1 MSYFQNV
8 FVEDFISA
16 IGPAGDRQYNQ
27 NYKCPGN
34 PGRAHDLVV
43 TWGQNPF
50 NLSGNDS
57 DGVSKANLTFMIA
70 VDAPNF
76 KEWSSFSVDV
86 RTGASSASA
95 VTPEEIITLL
105 NANATFA
112 GWFTASLQEIKGQN
126 SEITRKGVLV
136 RQNQR
141 HERMKFFVVNGAAE
155 EILKF
160 NGRAT
165 VRELPTW
172 FERHTFANRI
182 TYADSLGML
191 IKLNPVLNV
200 DAGVINTAVDRNGT
214 SLGYS
219 SSTVQADWQLLKGSS
234 DNFMF
239 SNNTVDGSNRVTQ
252 TILYPAGAVA
262 GDLAK
267 KTIYAYTAANTVPTK
282 VTEQPYVLTGGDLIT
297 P

>member
-1 MSYFQNV
+1 MTYFQNV

-16 IGPAGDRQYNQ
+16 VGPTDRQYNR

-34 PGRAHDLVV
+34 PGRGHDIVV

-57 DGVSKANLTFMIA
+57 DGNSKANLTLQFAI
-70 VDAPNF
+70 DSPNF
-76 KEWSSFSVDV
+76 KEWGKVAFDV
-86 RTGASSASA
+86 RTGAASASA

-112 GWFTASLQEIKGQN
+112 GWFTATLQEIKAENG
-126 SEITRKGVLV
+126 EITRKAVMI
-136 RQNQR
+136 RQNQK
-141 HERMKFFVVNGAAE
+141 HERMKFFVVNGGAE

-165 VRELPTW
+165 VQELPSYFT
-172 FERHTFANRI
+172 RHTVANRTI
-182 TYADSLGML
+182 YTDSLGML
-191 IKLNPVLNV
+191 IALNTGLNV
-200 DAGVINTAVDRNGT
+200 DAGVINTAVDKNGK

-219 SSTVQADWQLLKGSS
+219 SGTVLADWQLLKGTS

-239 SNNTVDGSNRVTQ
+239 SKNTVDSSSRVTE

-262 GDLAK
+262 GDYAK
-267 KTIYAYTAANTVPTK
+267 KTTYTYTGAKTAPDK
-282 VTEQPYVLTGGDLIT
+282 VCEIPYVLTGSDLVT